1 MPKTKNVKKAAAA
14 TAKSIRAVLQASGDA
29 FMSVQAALG
38 NGGFNLKTAKG
49 KVVRCG
55 RISRGLHISVGQI
68 VVTEGERGARDELG
82 VEVIGVIGD
91 RAEAERMVRKGVL
104 PAEVLAA
111 AVAVGSFE
119 GAMEE
124 LDDLFEARPASEGVA
139 LGGGMGG
146 EARSLK
152 DQRAMASSDAA
163 IAARVAALL
172 AGGGAA
178 EKPAWLAKAE
188 AAEAGV
194 AVDLEDL

>member
-14 TAKSIRAVLQASGDA
+14 TAKSIRAVLKASGDV
-29 FMSVQAALG
+29 FMSVQSAKG
-38 NGGFNLKTAKG
+38 NGNFILKTAKG
-49 KVVRCG
+49 KEVRCG
-55 RISRGLHISVGQI
+55 RISRGLRISVGQI
-68 VVTEGERGARDELG
+68 VVTEGEHSLG

-119 GAMEE
+119 GAASAE

-139 LGGGMGG
+139 LGCGMGG

-152 DQRAMASSDAA
+152 DQRSMAASDAA
-163 IAARVAALL
+163 IAARVATLL
-172 AGGGAA
+172 SGGGGAA
-178 EKPAWLAKAE
+178 KPVVRAE
-188 AAEAGV
+188 GEEEAEE